1 MPGVYIALLR
11 GINVGGNNKLPMKD
25 LAALFERAGCQN
37 VSTYIQSGNV
47 VFRVEA
53 KLAKNLAETMNKAVL
68 KAFKID
74 IPFIIRDAASL
85 KKTIKATPYS
95 KYTADPKLVHVGFLA
110 DKPTSEKVAAL
121 ESQKFAP
128 DEFQLVGQEVHFYFP
143 KGMGKSKLTSQY
155 FDSRLK
161 TTITIRNWNT
171 VTELLQMAEAL

>member
-68 KAFKID
+68 
-74 IPFIIRDAASL
+74 
-85 KKTIKATPYS
+85 
-95 KYTADPKLVHVGFLA
+95 
-110 DKPTSEKVAAL
+110 
-121 ESQKFAP
+121 
-128 DEFQLVGQEVHFYFP
+128 
-143 KGMGKSKLTSQY
+143 
-155 FDSRLK
+155 
-161 TTITIRNWNT
+161 
-171 VTELLQMAEAL
+171 